1 MEGKKAVIL
10 GLAFKAEIDDI
21 RESLAFKVK
30 KALERER
37 AKVFL
42 HDPYVQGYENDL
54 DKTLKDAD
62 FIFLATNHNYYKKMD
77 ITKMKSIVSKNCVI
91 CDVWNVF
98 KTNKIIF
105 TIKSL
110 QIHFNKRNDKNLGD
124 VFETKWRDL

>member
-1 MEGKKAVIL
+1 MEGKKASIL

-37 AKVFL
+37 ANVHL
-42 HDPYVQGYENDL
+42 HDPYVAGYQNNL
-54 DKTLKDAD
+54 DETLKDAD
-62 FIFLATNHNYYKKMD
+62 LIFLATNHSYYKKLD
-77 ITKMKSIVSKNCVI
+77 ISRIKKLVSRNCVI

-98 KTNKIIF
+98 KTNRIIF

-110 QIHFNKRNDKNLGD
+110 ENHFSRKNNNQLEEE
-124 VFETKWRDL
+124 FEILWRDI